1 MQVFYYKKSK
11 TYQKSDSKYFNITTL
26 KELVHKALYKKVIL
40 SHPNVL
46 KIICTILSFLGRIA
60 LIFQNSL
67 FFTSFFYT
75 SFFLC

>member
-46 KIICTILSFLGRIA
+46 KII
-60 LIFQNSL
+60 
-67 FFTSFFYT
+67 
-75 SFFLC
+75 